1 MAESKYLDEAGLQRT
16 WSRIKSWLS
25 SNYATISALN
35 SGLSGKANS
44 SHTHTYSSITN
55 LSTWKSNNFGSGSY
69 SISSGYEIT
78 VNSSGVAI
86 GSTSATN
93 VNKDIYVTGKA
104 TVQGYVSVD
113 SNGRVDI
120 NEDCQLTVATPTSNS
135 GESFFGDAGLKMTRC
150 SGSYY
155 IYNSSSYSL
164 KFIILYGSSIKTVTV
179 GVGARQNNVVTNYTG
194 PLLIAWTKA

>member
-1 MAESKYLDEAGLQRT
+1 MANKYLDQSGL
-16 WSRIKSWLS
+16 SRVWTKIKSYLS
-25 SNYATISALN
+25 SNYATKSSLS
-35 SGLSGKANS
+35 SGLAGKSNTG
-44 SHTHTYSSITN
+44 HTHTYSSITN

-93 VNKDIYVTGKA
+93 VNKDIYVSGKA
-104 TVQGYVSVD
+104 IVQGYVSVD
-113 SNGRVDI
+113 SNGRVDVYE
-120 NEDCQLTVATPTSNS
+120 NCQLAVATPTSNN
-135 GESFFGDAGLKMTRC
+135 GESFFGNAGLKMTRC

-155 IYNSSSYSL
+155 IYNSTSYSL
-164 KFIILYGSSIKTVTV
+164 KFIVLYGSNIKTVTV
-179 GVGARQNNVVTNYTG
+179 GAGSRQNNVVTNYTG